1 MFLAVANTLAYY
13 AAILITPVKAFIEEA
28 LGFVSMT
35 NVLVAKDAD
44 ESLAPALQYFF
55 FLRP

>member
-1 MFLAVANTLAYY
+1 VANTLAYY

-28 LGFVSMT
+28 QGFVSMT

-44 ESLAPALQYFF
+44 ESLAPALQYYF